1 MSILSLT
8 QAEFADQMISLMG
21 RGRRHAERL
30 YQDYVRKGDL
40 SDLSWVEPQAMHLVQ
55 KMIEAANFKC
65 DPISKILEDGD
76 VKKILIKLQDG
87 LETESVIIPMKAGLT
102 LCVSSQVGCKMGCT
116 FCETGRMGLIRNL
129 KPEEI
134 VQQLFIA
141 KHVLKKP
148 IRNIV
153 FMGMGEPFDNYD
165 NVMQA
170 IKVLTDP
177 KGFGMGPRHI
187 TVSTSGVVDVLDRF
201 TEEADQAINLAV
213 SINAP
218 SDQIRSKIMPVNHK
232 WSMGQLREALHRY
245 VTTGRREI
253 LIEYVLLKDLN
264 DGLDHADLLADY
276 LEGLPVKVNLI
287 PYNAQRRTRF
297 SPPELEQQEV
307 FFQRL
312 KEKKYQ
318 VLLRHHKGR
327 GIMAACGQLG
337 NKELYR
343 PSLKKLHLV

>member
-8 QAEFADQMISLMG
+8 QAKFADQMVSLLG
-21 RGRRHAERL
+21 KGRRHAERL
-30 YQDYVRKGDL
+30 YQHYLRKGDL
-40 SDLSWVEPQAMHLVQ
+40 SDLSWVEPQAMLLVQ
-55 KMIEAANFKC
+55 KMSEAAHLRH
-65 DPISKILEDGD
+65 DPIAKSLEDGD
-76 VKKILIKLQDG
+76 VRKFLIRLLDG
-87 LETESVIIPMKAGLT
+87 LETESVVIPMKAGLT
-102 LCVSSQVGCKMGCT
+102 LCVSSQVGCKMGCA

-129 KPEEI
+129 TPEEI
-134 VQQLFIA
+134 VQQFFIA
-141 KHVLKKP
+141 RHVQKKP

-153 FMGMGEPFDNYD
+153 FLGMGEPFDNYE

-170 IKVLTDP
+170 IKVMTDP

-201 TEEADQAINLAV
+201 TEEADRAIHLAV

-218 SDQIRSKIMPVNHK
+218 NDQIRSKIMPVNHK
-232 WSMGQLREALHRY
+232 WSMVQLREALDRY
-245 VTTGRREI
+245 VSTGRREI
-253 LIEYVLLKDLN
+253 LIEYVLLKELN
-264 DGLDHADLLADY
+264 DAIEHADLLAAY

-297 SPPELEQQEV
+297 SPPELEQQEA

-312 KEKKYQ
+312 REKKYQ

-337 NKELYR
+337 NKEIR
-343 PSLKKLHLV
+343 HTQKSAPFV